1 MDIKSPE
8 TRKHIGSTIHIPSS
22 PFMSKL
28 GCGTGVSVYRYKR
41 TPEKDG
47 KYNSP
52 WAIKKSNTNAGGDI
66 RERLAVEASV
76 LKQIG
81 SHPYIVGFRAF
92 TGTKAGELCL
102 AMEDCERSLMDIIE
116 EKSFLEETISSDQ
129 ILKVAWCISNALSF
143 LHNTHKLLHGDLKS
157 GNVLVRG
164 DFDEVKLCDFGVSL
178 RLQEDLKSLKNKDD
192 IYIGSEPWKP
202 KEAFNSGPITD
213 KSDIYPFGLLLWE
226 MLTLSVPHL
235 DLLGIVL
242 NFCIVYDVIQEMF
255 DLSNSVCN
263 I

>member
-1 MDIKSPE
+1 MDLKSPE
-8 TRKHIGSTIHIPSS
+8 VSVHSASTIHIPSS

-47 KYNSP
+47 KFNSP
-52 WAIKKSNTNAGGDI
+52 WAIKKSNTRAGDSI
-66 RERLAVEASV
+66 RERLAIEASL

-92 TGTKAGELCL
+92 TGTKDGELCL

-116 EKSFLEETISSDQ
+116 EKAFLEETFTADQ
-129 ILKVAWCISNALSF
+129 ILKVAWCVSNALDF
-143 LHNTHKLLHGDLKS
+143 LHNKHKLIHGDIKS
-157 GNVLVRG
+157 ANLLVRG
-164 DFDEVKLCDFGVSL
+164 DFDDVKLCDFGVSL
-178 RLQEDLKSLKNKDD
+178 RLKDDLSGLKNKDD

-202 KEAFNSGPITD
+202 KEAFNSGTITD

-226 MLTLSVPHL
+226 MLTLSIPHV
-235 DLLGIVL
+235 DLLGMYSKSPGILHCLPVSWVSMS
-242 NFCIVYDVIQEMF
+242 IK
-255 DLSNSVCN
+255 
-263 I
+263 